1 MNVLFAESNLGWVI
15 GYTVGVV
22 VVLVVVALVVPIL
35 ILAKSIGGEAK
46 NINDRL
52 LLAEKNTSGLSLLN
66 ATITMALAVIAGL
79 TRGRKRLGG

>member
-1 MNVLFAESNLGWVI
+1 
-15 GYTVGVV
+15 
-22 VVLVVVALVVPIL
+22 L